1 MDIVAEHRKTYNF
14 FYDITG
20 VAMMVHGEYKPGLL
34 ETAYEAALEYL
45 LSLKGIVLSIKL
57 CCPCIGKRLN
67 LTEPI
72 AWIWWLTTT
81 LYLS

>member
-20 VAMMVHGEYKPGLL
+20 VAMMVTENINQGCLKRLMRLRWSTFFH
-34 ETAYEAALEYL
+34 
-45 LSLKGIVLSIKL
+45 LKGIVLSIKL

-72 AWIWWLTTT
+72 AWIW
-81 LYLS
+81 